1 MNPTS
6 LSYLKTLLQDWQ
18 QLLSNWARNGMLSS
32 AAQEALLLGGEREQL
47 HFLMKDCSESNL
59 SALPQVVLQ
68 PAASMPGAAGA
79 YAISTGTIYLN
90 QDWLANA
97 NKLQA
102 LAVHTEE
109 LGHLLDG
116 LLNSSDTPGD
126 EGKLF
131 EALLHGD
138 EVISAQK
145 RERVK
150 VENNQGSVLIQGEV
164 LAVEKSTEVG
174 PTAEEDRPVLIARSG
189 GEHGVEKAE
198 RAAGVEQIADSDA
211 SKKPLLTY

>member
-1 MNPTS
+1 
-6 LSYLKTLLQDWQ
+6 
-18 QLLSNWARNGMLSS
+18 MLSS

-47 HFLMKDCSESNL
+47 HFLMNDCSEINL

-68 PAASMPGAAGA
+68 PAASMRGAAGA

-102 LAVHTEE
+102 LAVHNEE

-189 GEHGVEKAE
+189 GGHGVKKAE

>member
-1 MNPTS
+1 
-6 LSYLKTLLQDWQ
+6 
-18 QLLSNWARNGMLSS
+18 MLSS
-32 AAQEALLLGGEREQL
+32 AAQEALLLQEETEQL
-47 HFLMKDCSESNL
+47 QDLLRDWSESKF
-59 SALPQVVLQ
+59 SALPPVVLF
-68 PAASMPGAAGA
+68 PAVSMPGAAGA

-97 NKLQA
+97 NKQQA
-102 LAVHTEE
+102 LAVLTEE
-109 LGHLLDG
+109 LGHHLDG

-138 EVISAQK
+138 EVNSAQK
-145 RERVK
+145 RECVK

-164 LAVEKSTEVG
+164 LGVEKSTEVR

-189 GEHGVEKAE
+189 GEHSVEKAK

-211 SKKPLLTY
+211 SKKNGS